1 MKGEG
6 QIRDGLLFLNKA
18 LHDYVLKNEEADCLV
33 EIQVIKTPEHYL
45 YKYLFGFLFKDMAEH
60 AGYSVEDI
68 KEEMKDRYAK
78 YKVETWE
85 DVPKHHRSK
94 CQRYEREV
102 LIYNEDGSKAEKIE
116 RWYTKSLSSMY
127 HDELIEFVKNVEFI
141 FLDFLGGGFNG
152 DKETQF
158 TMHKFRQMGMMS
170 KEELKKFKK
179 EKGVED

>member
-18 LHDYVLKNEEADCLV
+18 LHYYVLKNEEADCLV

-78 YKVETWE
+78 YKVETCE
-85 DVPKHHRSK
+85 HSVGKTSLCMSKLVSIGLVAITVNFDTMRDVFPLLHVIPSW
-94 CQRYEREV
+94 CILLALV
-102 LIYNEDGSKAEKIE
+102 LNMTVSGL
-116 RWYTKSLSSMY
+116 SLSKICFATEPIPS
-127 HDELIEFVKNVEFI
+127 
-141 FLDFLGGGFNG
+141 LGNA
-152 DKETQF
+152 TC
-158 TMHKFRQMGMMS
+158 S
-170 KEELKKFKK
+170 
-179 EKGVED
+179 